1 MPVGQVSLVLMAELR
16 LEELGAET
24 AAAANNLTLKPGQEA
39 FLEPETYEH
48 LEQMLDP
55 ANSWPRV
62 IRDGDEVVGYI
73 MGNFD
78 PDAAEDFLRA
88 AIWRID
94 VAATAQGRG
103 VGRFAVQAFAD
114 EARARG
120 FDRATVVWAP
130 GEAGPGRFFEAVGFQ
145 VVGQT
150 PYGEVLGAL
159 SL

>member
-1 MPVGQVSLVLMAELR
+1 MAELR

-48 LEQMLDP
+48 LEQTLDP

-62 IRDGDEVVGYI
+62 IREGDEVVGYI

-78 PDAAEDFLRA
+78 ADAPEEYLRA

-94 VAATAQGRG
+94 VAGNAQGKG
-103 VGRFAVQAFAD
+103 VGRFAVQAS
-114 EARARG
+114 
-120 FDRATVVWAP
+120 
-130 GEAGPGRFFEAVGFQ
+130 GEGGPEKFFEAVGFK
-145 VVGQT
+145 VVGET
-150 PYGEVLGAL
+150 PYGEKLGAL
-159 SL
+159 TL